1 MKVAV
6 VMQSNVKPYV
16 INLDIYAVWY
26 KSPPAYRI
34 YIDDELMT
42 ERTFLGTEYEFYRER
57 IAVNLEPGVHSFVFE
72 RLPAVSVEDRLSFK
86 NFLID
91 NQPAKLD
98 NNQFTVTE

>member
-42 ERTFLGTEYEFYRER
+42 ERTFLGTEYEF
-57 IAVNLEPGVHSFVFE
+57 
-72 RLPAVSVEDRLSFK
+72 
-86 NFLID
+86 
-91 NQPAKLD
+91 
-98 NNQFTVTE
+98 

>member
-1 MKVAV
+1 
-6 VMQSNVKPYV
+6 MQSNDNVHI
-16 INLDIYAVWY
+16 INLDVYAVWY

-34 YIDDELMT
+34 YVDDELMA

-72 RLPAVSVEDRLSFK
+72 RLPTASEEDRLSFK

-91 NQPAKLD
+91 KNPVKLD
-98 NNQFTVTE
+98 NNQFTITE

>member
-72 RLPAVSVEDRLSFK
+72 RLPTASVEDRLSFK